1 MGLGYIGLPTS
12 AVIASHGINVLGVD
26 INEQIVDTIND
37 GKIHIN
43 EPGLDNIV
51 LEVVSNGFLKASKTP
66 TSANTFLIV
75 VPTPFKEN
83 NEPDTSYIE
92 AAVNKILSFLKKGDL
107 VIIESTS
114 PVGITS
120 KIQKLIYESRN
131 IERRVTR

>member
-1 MGLGYIGLPTS
+1 MKNPEVVIMGLGYIGLPTS

-66 TSANTFLIV
+66 TSARI
-75 VPTPFKEN
+75 
-83 NEPDTSYIE
+83 S
-92 AAVNKILSFLKKGDL
+92 
-107 VIIESTS
+107 
-114 PVGITS
+114 
-120 KIQKLIYESRN
+120 
-131 IERRVTR
+131 